1 MIMRSSVQDLRDLL
15 KLAANLRRFADEAK
29 DRNYAS
35 KFLRAAIELELRAEF
50 LAGHRAGEPEPDW
63 DREAA
68 LHAPI
73 DLRI

>member
-15 KLAANLRRFADEAK
+15 KLAANLRRFAEEAG
-29 DRNYAS
+29 DRNYTG

-50 LAGHRAGEPEPDW
+50 LAGHRADEPEPDW

-68 LHAPI
+68 RHAPV

>member
-1 MIMRSSVQDLRDLL
+1 MGGSVQDLRDLL
-15 KLAANLRRFADEAK
+15 KLAANLRRFAAEAR
-29 DRNYAS
+29 DRSYAT

-50 LAGHRAGEPEPDW
+50 LAGHRADEPEPDW

-68 LHAPI
+68 LHAPV

>member
-1 MIMRSSVQDLRDLL
+1 LL
-15 KLAANLRRFADEAK
+15 KLAATLRRFAEEAI
-29 DRNYAS
+29 DRTYAA

-63 DREAA
+63 DHEAA
-68 LHAPI
+68 LHAPV

>member
-1 MIMRSSVQDLRDLL
+1 MRSSAQDLRDLL
-15 KLAANLRRFADEAK
+15 KLAATLRRFAEDAG
-29 DRNYAS
+29 DRSYAS

-63 DREAA
+63 DHEAA
-68 LHAPI
+68 LHAPV

>member
-1 MIMRSSVQDLRDLL
+1 LL
-15 KLAANLRRFADEAK
+15 KLAANLRRFAAEAR
-29 DRNYAS
+29 DRNYAG

-50 LAGHRAGEPEPDW
+50 LAGHRADEPEPDW

-68 LHAPI
+68 LHAPV

>member
-1 MIMRSSVQDLRDLL
+1 ML
-15 KLAANLRRFADEAK
+15 KLAATLRHFAEEAS
-29 DRNYAS
+29 DRSYAA
-35 KFLRAAIELELRAEF
+35 KFLGAAIELELRAEF

-68 LHAPI
+68 LHARV

>member
-1 MIMRSSVQDLRDLL
+1 ML
-15 KLAANLRRFADEAK
+15 KLAATLRRFAEEAG
-29 DRNYAS
+29 DRSYAA

-50 LAGHRAGEPEPDW
+50 LARHRAGEPEPDW